1 MSYRDHSVC
10 KDRKNMYVTP
20 KDLVDGG
27 GGLQFKSLRVW
38 LSQFKYRSSLIT
50 FDYLQ
55 ALYTH
60 IILKKNWYFRQDFLI
75 TPIQLF

>member
-1 MSYRDHSVC
+1 
-10 KDRKNMYVTP
+10 MYVTP

-50 FDYLQ
+50 LDYLQ

-60 IILKKNWYFRQDFLI
+60 IILKKTGIFDKTF
-75 TPIQLF
+75 